1 MGFLAALVPL
11 AAGLS
16 GGSAIAAGAGAGSV
30 AAGTAAGAATG
41 IGSALSGTLA
51 AAGTAATIYG
61 ALSRPKPPALAPPPQ
76 LPTFAAGLRGNNP
89 SLVGQSPLSA
99 LGGTV
104 TGPFG
109 TPSGQ
114 GKTLLG
120 Q

>member
-1 MGFLAALVPL
+1 MGFLAAIPGL
-11 AAGLS
+11 ASLS
-16 GGSAIAAGAGAGSV
+16 AVGAGAAS
-30 AAGTAAGAATG
+30 AATAAGVASGAA
-41 IGSALSGTLA
+41 SG
-51 AAGTAATIYG
+51 GVSG
-61 ALSRPKPPALAPPPQ
+61 ALSTLLGGLTGAASLASALNRPKPPALAPPPQ
-76 LPTFAAGLRGNNP
+76 LPTFAAGLRGGNP

-109 TPSGQ
+109 NPSTG